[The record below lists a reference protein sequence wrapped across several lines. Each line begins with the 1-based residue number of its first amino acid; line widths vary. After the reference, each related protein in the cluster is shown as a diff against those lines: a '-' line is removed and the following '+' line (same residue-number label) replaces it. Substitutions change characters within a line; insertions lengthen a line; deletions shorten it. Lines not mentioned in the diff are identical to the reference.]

1 MSVLA
6 SATTA
11 IGSIASPRRRSTTR
25 VTAARRP
32 RSHVRVNAGEGGD
45 DQELDFV
52 TRMVLNVFGKDALD
66 DPEPMGLK
74 RMTKEEWPDQWPALT
89 DGTVAETLPTDD
101 TPELKMVRAVCNQT
115 QLEFQP
121 LGLAYDADTHGWR
134 ASSFHTQL
142 DGQGAAI
149 LVATTMDG
157 TVFGGYNPK
166 GWLGYGEWLDA
177 ISAFL
182 YVYQKGPIG
191 GLGGG
196 NGGRPVKLAKCGG
209 SGMAIIDEDNKGP
222 KWGPDGLNIDL
233 ENRTA
238 RSRLGTYYDKMPGGG
253 KTLFG
258 GVGALTGGGG
268 AAQLKTLRVYVA
280 LGDSELAKNY
290 VPNMFQFGKGEL
302 EKIRENDPKPG
313 SVDEAD
319 GSGFKMPKMPWDK

>member
-121 LGLAYDADTHGWR
+121 LA
-134 ASSFHTQL
+134 
-142 DGQGAAI
+142 
-149 LVATTMDG
+149 
-157 TVFGGYNPK
+157 
-166 GWLGYGEWLDA
+166 
-177 ISAFL
+177 
-182 YVYQKGPIG
+182 
-191 GLGGG
+191 
-196 NGGRPVKLAKCGG
+196 
-209 SGMAIIDEDNKGP
+209 
-222 KWGPDGLNIDL
+222 
-233 ENRTA
+233 
-238 RSRLGTYYDKMPGGG
+238 
-253 KTLFG
+253 
-258 GVGALTGGGG
+258 
-268 AAQLKTLRVYVA
+268 
-280 LGDSELAKNY
+280 
-290 VPNMFQFGKGEL
+290 
-302 EKIRENDPKPG
+302 
-313 SVDEAD
+313 
-319 GSGFKMPKMPWDK
+319 

>member
-1 MSVLA
+1 
-6 SATTA
+6 
-11 IGSIASPRRRSTTR
+11 
-25 VTAARRP
+25 
-32 RSHVRVNAGEGGD
+32 
-45 DQELDFV
+45 
-52 TRMVLNVFGKDALD
+52 
-66 DPEPMGLK
+66 
-74 RMTKEEWPDQWPALT
+74 
-89 DGTVAETLPTDD
+89 
-101 TPELKMVRAVCNQT
+101 
-115 QLEFQP
+115 
-121 LGLAYDADTHGWR
+121 
-134 ASSFHTQL
+134 
-142 DGQGAAI
+142 
-149 LVATTMDG
+149 
-157 TVFGGYNPK
+157 VFGGYNPK

-182 YVYQKGPIG
+182 YVYQKGPMG
-191 GLGGG
+191 GLGGGG

-313 SVDEAD
+313 SSDEAD

>member
-1 MSVLA
+1 MSVVA
-6 SATTA
+6 SATSP
-11 IGSIASPRRRSTTR
+11 GSVVSPRATR
-25 VTAARRP
+25 VLSRRVAPTARRP
-32 RSHVRVNAGEGGD
+32 TVRVNAGEANDD

-52 TRMVLNVFGKDALD
+52 TRMVMNVFGKDALD

-74 RMTKEEWPDQWPALT
+74 RMTKEEWPDQWPALV
-89 DGTVAETLPTDD
+89 DGTVAELLPTDD
-101 TPELKMVRAVCNQT
+101 TPELKMARAVCKQT

-121 LGLAYDADTHGWR
+121 LGLAYDANVHGWR

-149 LVATTMDG
+149 LVATAADG

-182 YVYQKGPIG
+182 FVYPRGPLG
-191 GLGGG
+191 VGGG
-196 NGGRPVKLAKCGG
+196 GKAVKLAKCGG

-222 KWGPDGLNIDL
+222 KWGPDGLQIDL

-253 KTLFG
+253 KSMFG
-258 GVGALTGGGG
+258 GVSLGGGGG
-268 AAQLKTLRVYVA
+268 AAQLRDLRVYVA
-280 LGDSELAKNY
+280 LGDSEKAKNY

-302 EKIRENDPKPG
+302 EKLRENDPKPG
-313 SVDEAD
+313 EPRGD
-319 GSGFKMPKMPWDK
+319 GGGFKMPKMPWD